1 MITSRKVGGD
11 QILEFWI
18 GLDWIGLDWIGL
30 DIVGI
35 DDVDANIMD
44 GTSRMS
50 SVRVRLG
57 CIALVVEIFLAMCK
71 NNRLSFAGKPAAACR
86 FLVIG
91 TSISYR

>member
-11 QILEFWI
+11 QILEF
-18 GLDWIGLDWIGL
+18 WIGLDWIGL